1 MVCRAANLFLEYF
14 RRARLMQGG
23 LLRGQ
28 RLTDDLIAEIA
39 EAYASSIEPLSDL
52 RGSDWY
58 RKQIIGV
65 LARRALKQAL
75 ASS

>member
-1 MVCRAANLFLEYF
+1 LVAGAVAETPQEIAAAEAL
-14 RRARLMQGG
+14 ARGK
-23 LLRGQ
+23 
-28 RLTDDLIAEIA
+28 RLSDALIAEIA
-39 EAYASSIEPLSDL
+39 DAYASSIEPLSDL

-58 RKQIIGV
+58 RKQIISV